1 MLFEDFSAQ
10 GNIFILNGNA
20 TAHRRKATGE
30 LSKQGILLDI
40 SLDLYDP
47 APAAAAANGTL
58 YRDWITPKDL
68 GKISK
73 YIHTEFE
80 VCVTSGA
87 YSACVMPYQY

>member
-10 GNIFILNGNA
+10 GSIFILNGNA

-30 LSKQGILLDI
+30 VSKQGILLDI
-40 SLDLYDP
+40 NLDLYDP
-47 APAAAAANGTL
+47 APVAAPNGTL

-80 VCVTSGA
+80 VSVARDALT
-87 YSACVMPYQY
+87 ACCMPHQH